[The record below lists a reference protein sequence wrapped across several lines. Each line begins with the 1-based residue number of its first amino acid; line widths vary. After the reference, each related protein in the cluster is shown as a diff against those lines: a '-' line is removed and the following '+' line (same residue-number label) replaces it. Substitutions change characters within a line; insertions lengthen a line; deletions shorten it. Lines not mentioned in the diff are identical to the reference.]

1 MKSSHG
7 DDEKRKNRRREENLI
22 LIPTHVQTVSC
33 IRDGRR
39 KKMRMLLQLL
49 FCMLFDG
56 SSDAM
61 IISSSRATA
70 PGCRRHGNNL
80 CNLLA
85 AHDYLY
91 YLAPSLTQINTEIQQ
106 KRRLHQITATSTKP
120 TQLIDG
126 LATSRLG
133 LNPYQN
139 TRHAPTVYHEHYS
152 CPNWPVKHTF
162 PMSKFEQTAY
172 SLLTDSDNF
181 LVLQQNKESNVDK
194 PLISSVDD
202 FYRPLDVVNF
212 PLSFMTPPIQ
222 SDYLHNFL
230 AGSLTKEECRQIGF
244 REQTSRPELIER
256 TVLEVAGTVLTAQ
269 LALRYGL
276 ACNVAGG
283 THHADASRGK
293 GFTILNDLAVASRL
307 MTWSEDDY
315 DGSDTT
321 DDNNIDSLNKLYRGK
336 QCVERV
342 LVVDCDVHQ
351 GDGTA
356 TFHYQGNL
364 LHDKLFTL
372 DLHAEN
378 NWPFEKETPTYDV
391 PLPDGCTDEAYLT
404 VLSTS
409 LEKALNEVQPQL
421 VLYNAGV
428 DPYHADKLG
437 RLSLSLQGLLDRDLY
452 VIQTCVDR
460 GLPVACVVGG
470 GYSKDVREVAQR
482 HALVHRVCAKVWRD
496 NKMWECATS

>member
-1 MKSSHG
+1 M
-7 DDEKRKNRRREENLI
+7 I
-22 LIPTHVQTVSC
+22 
-33 IRDGRR
+33 
-39 KKMRMLLQLL
+39 
-49 FCMLFDG
+49 
-56 SSDAM
+56 
-61 IISSSRATA
+61 IISSRAA
-70 PGCRRHGNNL
+70 AGCRRHGNGNNL
-80 CNLLA
+80 CKLPLA
-85 AHDYLY
+85 AHDLSS
-91 YLAPSLTQINTEIQQ
+91 YLAPSLEQIQDEIQQ
-106 KRRLHQITATSTKP
+106 KRRLHQINATSSKS
-120 TQLIDG
+120 TQLVDG
-126 LATSRLG
+126 LAASSIG
-133 LNPYQN
+133 LNPRQN

-152 CPNWPVKHTF
+152 CPNWPTQHTF
-162 PMSKFEQTAY
+162 PMSKFEQTAH
-172 SLLTDSDNF
+172 SLLTDPDD
-181 LVLQQNKESNVDK
+181 LLQQNDSNDDR

-202 FYRPLDVVNF
+202 FYRPLEVINF

-222 SDYLHNFL
+222 SDYLNKFL
-230 AGSLTKEECRQIGF
+230 SGTLTKEECRQIGF

-283 THHADASRGK
+283 THHAEANKGK

-307 MTWSEDDY
+307 MTWSEDD
-315 DGSDTT
+315 DHDDWDTD
-321 DDNNIDSLNKLYRGK
+321 DDNNNSIKLLSKLYRGD
-336 QCVERV
+336 QRVERV

-391 PLPDGCTDEAYLT
+391 PLPDGCGDEEYLSA
-404 VLSTS
+404 LSIS
-409 LEKALNEVQPQL
+409 LERALNEVQPQL

-428 DPYHADKLG
+428 DPFHADKLG
-437 RLSLSLQGLLDRDLY
+437 RLSLSWRGLQQRDLT
-452 VIQTCVDR
+452 VIQTCVER
-460 GLPVACVVGG
+460 GLPIACVVGG

-482 HALVHRVCAKVWRD
+482 HALVHRICAKVWRD
-496 NKMWECATS
+496 NEMWTRCRDWSRSEF